1 MKVGSVRRGIFL
13 ALRMFVNDE
22 LNEFKFAL
30 AFAQKVLKK
39 GTEPCLK
46 LISVTS
52 WRFTVE
58 KLAFFNITGMSLFFP
73 KNSQ

>member
-1 MKVGSVRRGIFL
+1 MKVGSVHRGIFL

-39 GTEPCLK
+39 GTVPCLK

-52 WRFTVE
+52 
-58 KLAFFNITGMSLFFP
+58 
-73 KNSQ
+73 